1 MIPKSKDFE
10 YMDKFKG
17 ILKVIESKDYIS
29 FDEILGFHIK
39 EVHYKMR
46 DHCPATCNQ
55 EEYCGIMRSCFIFAT
70 KIVEKLREIDGEEAI
85 VGIMADS
92 TKENTGHIAG
102 TIRATEEKMDKNL
115 IWVICSLHTLERQL
129 R

>member
-1 MIPKSKDFE
+1 MGHFE
-10 YMDKFKG
+10 YVKDDTDNAERKG
-17 ILKVIESKDYIS
+17 RA
-29 FDEILGFHIK
+29 
-39 EVHYKMR
+39 M
-46 DHCPATCNQ
+46 
-55 EEYCGIMRSCFIFAT
+55 AT

-92 TKENTGHIAG
+92 TKENTGHNHG

>member
-1 MIPKSKDFE
+1 MGHFE
-10 YMDKFKG
+10 YVKDDSDNAERKG
-17 ILKVIESKDYIS
+17 RA
-29 FDEILGFHIK
+29 
-39 EVHYKMR
+39 M
-46 DHCPATCNQ
+46 
-55 EEYCGIMRSCFIFAT
+55 AT

-92 TKENTGHIAG
+92 TKENTDHIAG

-115 IWVICSLHTLERQL
+115 VWVICSLHTLERQL

>member
-1 MIPKSKDFE
+1 MGHFE
-10 YMDKFKG
+10 YVKDDSDNAERKG
-17 ILKVIESKDYIS
+17 RA
-29 FDEILGFHIK
+29 
-39 EVHYKMR
+39 M
-46 DHCPATCNQ
+46 
-55 EEYCGIMRSCFIFAT
+55 AT

-92 TKENTGHIAG
+92 TKENSGHIAG

>member
-1 MIPKSKDFE
+1 MSHFE
-10 YMDKFKG
+10 YVKDDSDNAERKG
-17 ILKVIESKDYIS
+17 RA
-29 FDEILGFHIK
+29 
-39 EVHYKMR
+39 M
-46 DHCPATCNQ
+46 
-55 EEYCGIMRSCFIFAT
+55 AT

>member
-1 MIPKSKDFE
+1 MGHFE
-10 YMDKFKG
+10 YVKDDSDNAERKG
-17 ILKVIESKDYIS
+17 RA
-29 FDEILGFHIK
+29 
-39 EVHYKMR
+39 M
-46 DHCPATCNQ
+46 
-55 EEYCGIMRSCFIFAT
+55 AT

-92 TKENTGHIAG
+92 TKENTGHNHG

-115 IWVICSLHTLERQL
+115 IWVVCSLHTLERQL